1 MCHPTVVQR
10 LLDHGAP
17 IDARSTSGDTPA
29 DTVRE
34 TWSQGLAGFY
44 SNLIN
49 GGHFKQELA
58 VIQERRPKI
67 LKLLTQYE
75 RQHARRD
82 SRRPPP
88 LAMQ

>member
-29 DTVRE
+29 DTVRD

-58 VIQERRPKI
+58 VIQQRRPQI

-75 RQHARRD
+75 RLYTHRD
-82 SRRPPP
+82 SHSTPP